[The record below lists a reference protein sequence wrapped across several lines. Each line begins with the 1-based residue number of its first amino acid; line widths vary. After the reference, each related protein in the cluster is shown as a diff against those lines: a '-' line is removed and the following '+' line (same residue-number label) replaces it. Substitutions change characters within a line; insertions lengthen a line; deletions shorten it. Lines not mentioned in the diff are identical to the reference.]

1 MNILDKININTTP
14 LFQPIQILLNF
25 QKRLRIIQLIILYF
39 FILFINGIHKIIFFL
54 TLKVISDFKMKNMF
68 MMRKE
73 QRIQFKKVIMLL
85 KFNNNKRNGG
95 LK

>member
-73 QRIQFKKVIMLL
+73 
-85 KFNNNKRNGG
+85 
-95 LK
+95 